1 VRRSAPS
8 GVANRARSVWPTAG
22 LLLLVCLAHSSAL
35 TGGFVWDDDDYILN
49 NPVLREPG
57 GLARIWFDLGATPQ
71 YYPLVFT
78 TFWLETRLWGFAP
91 FGFHLVNVA
100 LHAATTVLLWRLLRA
115 LHAPG
120 AWLGAALFGVHPV
133 TVESVAWITERK
145 NTLSGLFLV
154 GAVLAYLR
162 AANLGSARRAPAF
175 DGKMYALAALLFVC
189 ALCSKTVT
197 AVFPGLLALL
207 LWWKRDRLSAC
218 DLWPLA
224 PFVALGAGAG
234 ALTLWIERNHVGAR
248 GADWALSFLDRVGLA
263 GSIFWFYVGKL
274 AAPID
279 LSFVYPRWTID
290 PSSPRHWLGPLA
302 FVVLVVALVAM
313 RRRHPER
320 LGRGVL
326 VAVLAFAGCLFPALG
341 FFDVYPMRYS
351 WVADHFQY
359 HASACLLALAGAGF
373 ACWGNRVQG
382 MRLGAV
388 LLVVLAGLTLQ
399 RGRVYSDIETLWRD
413 TLARNPGA
421 WMAQHNLGL
430 LYAREGRLGDAL
442 ASYEAA
448 LAIRPDLGQTHYNL
462 GSVHA
467 SQGRFDQ
474 ALVHLEQAARLEP
487 TLLEARNNLGN
498 VLVRLGRYDEAIV
511 SYREALRLEPGYLSA
526 QRNLAHALALRAKT
540 AAWSSGTERP

>member
-1 VRRSAPS
+1 MRRPPPS
-8 GVANRARSVWPTAG
+8 GVANRARSVWPTVG
-22 LLLLVCLAHSSAL
+22 LILLVCLAHSSAL

-49 NPVLREPG
+49 NPVLREGG

-100 LHAATTVLLWRLLRA
+100 LHAATSVLLWRLLRA
-115 LHAPG
+115 LGVPG

-133 TVESVAWITERK
+133 TVESVAWVTERK

-154 GAVLAYLR
+154 GALIAYLR
-162 AANLGSARRAPAF
+162 AVDLGSVRRARPF
-175 DGKMYALAALLFVC
+175 DGKMYGLAALLFVC
-189 ALCSKTVT
+189 ALASKSVT

-207 LWWKRDRLSAC
+207 LWWKRDRLSAR

-234 ALTLWIERNHVGAR
+234 ALTLWMERNHVGAR
-248 GADWALSFLDRVGLA
+248 GADWALSFFDRVGLA

-279 LSFVYPRWTID
+279 LSFVYPRWNID
-290 PSSPRHWLGPLA
+290 ASTPAHWLGPLA
-302 FVVLVVALVAM
+302 FALLVAGLMFM
-313 RRRHPER
+313 RWRYPQR
-320 LGRGVL
+320 LGRGVV
-326 VAVLAFAGCLFPALG
+326 VAVLAFAGCLAPALG

-359 HASACLLALAGAGF
+359 HASACLLALAGAGL
-373 ACWGNRVQG
+373 AGWGSRAQA

-388 LLVVLAGLTLQ
+388 LLVALAGLAFQ

-430 LYAREGRLGDAL
+430 LYAREGRVGDAL
-442 ASYEAA
+442 AAYEAA

-474 ALVHLEQAARLEP
+474 ALDHLQQATRLEP

-498 VLVRLGRYDEAIV
+498 VLVRLGRYDEAIE
-511 SYREALRLEPGYLSA
+511 SYREALRLQPGYLSA
-526 QRNLAHALALRAKT
+526 QRNLTHALELKART
-540 AAWSSGTERP
+540 AARSSETERP